1 MSATAPQDIA
11 GASRWLRSPAAIRS
25 RCRQLFDAGLAGEL
39 THFRLDLGRLDAAA
53 AIVVDVTHA
62 AYPDLDIPY
71 HSRWR
76 HFAAGGIDRW
86 GVLTRTLGDPG
97 RRDLARLAADLA
109 IVSVLLDA
117 GAGDRWHYSESETGE
132 TFSRSEGL
140 AVASFRM
147 FAAGTFSERREACT
161 VDAGGLESL
170 GAETLARGFQV
181 DDRNPLVG
189 LDARVV
195 LLRGLGR
202 ALRQRPD
209 VFGSDPPRF
218 GNLLDY
224 LSARSADGTVSM
236 SETLTLLL
244 ETLAA
249 IWPSGTPFH
258 GLNIGDVGRHEAARA
273 DDLTDGLV
281 PFHKLTQWLSYSL
294 IEPLEWSGA
303 RVSDLDALTGLPEY
317 RNGGLFVDCGVI
329 LVDPRSAPGP
339 HDPRSKLVVEW
350 RALTIVLLDLLADRV
365 RQMLGSGADRLPLAR
380 LLQGGTWA
388 AGRRLAFERR
398 PSGAPPI
405 LVATDGTTF

>member
-11 GASRWLRSPAAIRS
+11 GATRWLRSAAAIRS

-39 THFRLDLGRLDAAA
+39 SHFRLDLARLDDAAA
-53 AIVVDVTHA
+53 LVVEVTRA

-76 HFAAGGIDRW
+76 HFAAGGVDRW
-86 GVLTRTLGDPG
+86 GMLARALGEPG
-97 RRDLARLAADLA
+97 GRDLARLAADLA

-117 GAGDRWHYSESETGE
+117 GAGDRWRYRESETGQ

-140 AVASFRM
+140 AVASLRM
-147 FAAGTFSERREACT
+147 FEAGAFSGRGDACT
-161 VDAGGLESL
+161 VDAGGLENL
-170 GAETLARGFQV
+170 GTATLARGFQV
-181 DDRNPLVG
+181 DEGNPLVG
-189 LDARVV
+189 LEARVA

-209 VFGSDPPRF
+209 VFGAGQPRF
-218 GNLLDY
+218 GNLLGY
-224 LSARSADGTVSM
+224 LSARSAGGTVSL
-236 SETLTLLL
+236 SATLTLLL
-244 ETLAA
+244 ETLAS
-249 IWPSGTPFH
+249 IWPSGTQFH
-258 GLNIGDVGRHEAARA
+258 DINIGDVGRHEAARA

-281 PFHKLTQWLSYSL
+281 PFHKLTQWLCYSL

-303 RVSDLDALTGLPEY
+303 RVGGLDALTGLPEY

-329 LVDPRSAPGP
+329 LVDPRSAPEP
-339 HDPRSKLVVEW
+339 HDPRSRLVVEW
-350 RALTIVLLDLLADRV
+350 RALTIVLLDLLAERV
-365 RQMLGSGADRLPLAR
+365 RQRLGCSAERLPLAR

-388 AGRRLAFERR
+388 AGRRLAFERH

>member
-1 MSATAPQDIA
+1 MSAIALQDIA

-39 THFRLDLGRLDAAA
+39 SHFHLDLERLDAAA
-53 AIVVDVTHA
+53 TIVVDVTRA

-86 GVLTRTLGDPG
+86 EMLAQTLGDPG

-117 GAGDRWHYSESETGE
+117 GAGDRWRYRERETGN

-140 AVASFRM
+140 AVASLRM
-147 FAAGTFSERREACT
+147 FEAGAFSERGETCT
-161 VDAGGLESL
+161 VDAGGLENL
-170 GAETLARGFQV
+170 DAKTLARCFQV
-181 DDRNPLVG
+181 DVGNPLVG
-189 LDARVV
+189 LEARVA

-209 VFGSDPPRF
+209 VFGANRPRF
-218 GNLLDY
+218 GNLLDH

-236 SETLTLLL
+236 ATVLTLLL
-244 ETLAA
+244 ETLAS
-249 IWPSGTPFH
+249 IWPSGTQFH
-258 GLNIGDVGRHEAARA
+258 GINIGDVGQHEAARA

-281 PFHKLTQWLSYSL
+281 PFHKLTQWLAYSL

-303 RVSDLDALTGLPEY
+303 KISDMDALTGLPEY
-317 RNGGLFVDCGVI
+317 RNGGLFVDCRV
-329 LVDPRSAPGP
+329 LRVEPRSAPETY
-339 HDPRSKLVVEW
+339 DPRSKLVVEW
-350 RALTIVLLDLLADRV
+350 RALTIVLLDLLAERV
-365 RQMLGSGADRLPLAR
+365 RQMLGCGADRLPLAR

-388 AGRRLAFERR
+388 AGRRLAFERH